1 MVRAVVEDWLAD
13 TVLPWPEADGPWEVA
28 LHWAPGE
35 SGVVCTG
42 FDVRLRTGADVH
54 AMTTSRLR
62 ELRLHELVQAGRRL
76 KYERVGG
83 DVVQAYDELRA
94 RGREHELD
102 VSPGLVEHL
111 RRQAGDWVEPERG
124 RRLDDAH
131 YRAVAVVYSSALA
144 AGDNPL
150 QAVIEDAPWS
160 PTTKPTASRWVARAR
175 ELGYLPPTDRG
186 RARGNRDLVSRSE
199 AER

>member
-1 MVRAVVEDWLAD
+1 MKAVVEDWLAD
-13 TVLPWPEADGPWEVA
+13 TVLPWPEAKGPWEVA

-42 FDVRLRTGADVH
+42 FDVRLRDGADVH
-54 AMTTSRLR
+54 PMTASRLR

-83 DVVQAYDELRA
+83 DMVETYDALRA
-94 RGREHELD
+94 EGREHELD
-102 VSPGLVEHL
+102 VSPGLVENL
-111 RRQAGDWVEPERG
+111 RRQADDWVEPERG
-124 RRLDDAH
+124 QRLDDEH
-131 YRAVAVVYSSALA
+131 YRTVAVVYSSALA
-144 AGDNPL
+144 AGRNPL
-150 QAVIEDAPWS
+150 RAVIEEAPWS

-186 RARGNRDLVSRSE
+186 RARGNAELVHSAE
-199 AER
+199 AAQ